1 MKKIEIIEEKTV
13 HDGFLKV
20 IEARLRYENFNG
32 SWVEPLPL
40 EKIERGDS
48 VAALIWNKD
57 TRKIVLVEQFRYP
70 TYEPEKL
77 GTGWIAE
84 IAAGIIEE
92 SEESQET
99 VKRELIE
106 EIGYKVEALEHI
118 GDFYVSPGGSTEKI
132 FLYYAEVRNV
142 DKVAKGGGVKQ
153 ENENIRIL
161 EYSWEEIQM
170 MLDNGEFN
178 DAKTIIALMWLK
190 SRREKPV

>member
-1 MKKIEIIEEKTV
+1 MKKVEIIEEKTI

-20 IEARLRYENFNG
+20 IQAKLRYENFNG
-32 SWVEPLPL
+32 SWVEPSPL

-57 TRKIVLVEQFRYP
+57 TSKVVLVEQFRYP
-70 TYEPEKL
+70 AYKPEKL
-77 GTGWIAE
+77 GTGWITE
-84 IAAGIIEE
+84 VAAGVIEKD
-92 SEESQET
+92 EEPQET

-132 FLYYAEVRNV
+132 FLYYAEVRNI

-153 ENENIRIL
+153 ENEDIRNL
-161 EYSWEEIQM
+161 EYPWEKILR
-170 MLDNGEFN
+170 MLDNNEFN

-190 SRREKPV
+190 SRREKTT